1 MFKYRMRRDLV
12 RSVLIMQLS
21 LCLSCWLLCVW
32 FDLTSTH
39 QVTLLHL
46 TSTHRVKHI
55 QSSAQTDSTSGRPG
69 QLHSA
74 LGWTLGC
81 LVLQVGQPQP
91 AWVRSSQMATWVSHR
106 VLRRCVREWMCACR
120 CISALVWY
128 VLRLL
133 ALLQKIFVEA
143 GKITFIEVAAI
154 PVHTSRSYKYC
165 LQGRLT
171 CLLLE
176 IHFQGRVTS
185 SPPLQMDPS
194 LKMDFQRRLT
204 L

>member
-1 MFKYRMRRDLV
+1 M
-12 RSVLIMQLS
+12 
-21 LCLSCWLLCVW
+21 
-32 FDLTSTH
+32 TSTH

-74 LGWTLGC
+74 LG
-81 LVLQVGQPQP
+81 
-91 AWVRSSQMATWVSHR
+91 SQMATWVSHR

-154 PVHTSRSYKYC
+154 SVHTSRSYKYC

-194 LKMDFQRRLT
+194 LKMYF
-204 L
+204 